1 MLLVVTGPAPH
12 RGVFLEIEQTV
23 ARDAIAEVK
32 RESRQAQRAL
42 DQRRQQA
49 KEEIRRVAD
58 KHHRKTTRGMKKNA
72 ANYDAKRSR
81 ANLIVAIAALVTI
94 GVAVLVGTQE
104 F

>member
-12 RGVFLEIEQTV
+12 RGVFLEIEQTG

-58 KHHRKTTRGMKKNA
+58 KHHRKTTRGMKKKA

-94 GVAVLVGTQE
+94 GVAVLIGTQE